1 MGHVLAHQLS
11 RIPQL
16 NGGDHERAIRN
27 LARWEEDTVSGERG
41 VMPAPAAR
49 KRASSRS
56 SFPGFL
62 LEARGNDEK
71 AVISCGILDY
81 SWPLHNHHDQV
92 ADRISDEL
100 HQWSGIDS

>member
-1 MGHVLAHQLS
+1 MGTVLAHRLS

-16 NGGDHERAIRN
+16 NAGNHERAIRN

-71 AVISCGILDY
+71 ERGHLRNPRFFIVSAQ
-81 SWPLHNHHDQV
+81 PP
-92 ADRISDEL
+92 
-100 HQWSGIDS
+100 